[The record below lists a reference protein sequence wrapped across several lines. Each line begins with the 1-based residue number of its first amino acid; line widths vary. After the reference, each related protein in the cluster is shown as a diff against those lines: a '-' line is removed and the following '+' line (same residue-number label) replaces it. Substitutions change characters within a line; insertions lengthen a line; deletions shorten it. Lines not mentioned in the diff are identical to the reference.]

1 MADRRVD
8 LYHVRILLLLNHA
21 QCADCS
27 HLLRFSLLLL
37 LLLHAVLILLKLGSY
52 GSDVSLATILLLEYM
67 HLVVLSDD
75 D

>member
-21 QCADCS
+21 QCADHS

-37 LLLHAVLILLKLGSY
+37 LLLHAVLVLLKLGSY
-52 GSDVSLATILLLEYM
+52 GSDVSLATILLLEHM